1 MEILYYFNI
10 MGIYRK
16 QYRFFFKN
24 GVRNEKRER
33 EKKLGI
39 KIWN

>member
-24 GVRNEKRER
+24 GMKKER
-33 EKKLGI
+33 EKKKLGI